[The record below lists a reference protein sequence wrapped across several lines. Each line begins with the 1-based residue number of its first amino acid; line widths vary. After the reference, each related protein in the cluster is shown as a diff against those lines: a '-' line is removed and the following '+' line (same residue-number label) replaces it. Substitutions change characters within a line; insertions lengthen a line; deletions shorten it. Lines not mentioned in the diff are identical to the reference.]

1 MRKGERQDR
10 PRGTSRTCADGLHRR
25 HNKGRPGITRY
36 AQGAK
41 PWRIAADGITTRQ
54 LFCPKTGICA
64 RQDRGRRRPSYR
76 IGKSRV
82 GIVRP
87 RHEDLQVSR

>member
-1 MRKGERQDR
+1 MQYASLPDEGMD
-10 PRGTSRTCADGLHRR
+10 AR
-25 HNKGRPGITRY
+25 HDKGRPSITRY
-36 AQGAK
+36 AQSAE

-54 LFCPKTGICA
+54 LFCPKPGICA
-64 RQDRGRRRPSYR
+64 RQDRGCRRPNYR

-87 RHEDLQVSR
+87 RHEDLQVLR

>member
-1 MRKGERQDR
+1 MRPSRP
-10 PRGTSRTCADGLHRR
+10 PRGSRERPDEGMDAR
-25 HNKGRPGITRY
+25 HNKGRPGSTPY